1 MGALRFRWK
10 EATLCSKRQR
20 TLSTHNTGST
30 TQTEDESVE
39 QFTFPNPTGNLP
51 RNPSG
56 QHKGLVTTDG
66 PWDQNGL
73 HSSIACVLDAE
84 DGELVE
90 QQGLSVIASSAFHAE
105 CLIQEQF
112 VGGKPQSG
120 PAIRDS

>member
-1 MGALRFRWK
+1 MVVELDWNLEWIIFVTWVFRVQRNQAFYGGLRFRWK
-10 EATLCSKRQR
+10 EATLCSTRLR

-30 TQTEDESVE
+30 TQTEYESVE

-84 DGELVE
+84 DG
-90 QQGLSVIASSAFHAE
+90 
-105 CLIQEQF
+105 
-112 VGGKPQSG
+112 
-120 PAIRDS
+120 